1 MQVLQC
7 PLLIQH
13 NVESEY
19 RSHYL
24 DITEHYKTSQV
35 DAHLAEP
42 NAGNGICRVTES
54 EVLLKMS

>member
-1 MQVLQC
+1 MQILQC

-42 NAGNGICRVTES
+42 NAGNGN
-54 EVLLKMS
+54 L